1 MLVLAEN
8 KNKNEKRTL
17 LPLPSQPAGI
27 DTEKKFNKG
36 TRSVWIS
43 VVSIL
48 RLDEILR
55 VVSFVRLGMG
65 TESVLLMV
73 LLVVLLR

>member
-8 KNKNEKRTL
+8 KNENEKRT
-17 LPLPSQPAGI
+17 PPPQPAEI
-27 DTEKKFNKG
+27 DTEKKINKW

-65 TESVLLMV
+65 TESGSG
-73 LLVVLLR
+73 RRRREIE